1 MKRIVYIAAVCWGS
15 LHALPQEPTVVD
27 GKVSFSQTK
36 AEELQIIASDRA
48 IIDWTQF
55 SIDEKEITQF
65 IQPSA
70 ASSVLNRVASSEP
83 SRLLGQMI
91 SNGQVILI
99 NPNGILVGL
108 NARIDTG
115 SFIASTLDLQ
125 NNVYLSSRE
134 LCFEGSGGVV
144 THEGTIYGREGDVF
158 LIGNSVAMKG
168 TIESAQGDTALLS
181 ASSVVV
187 KATDTKGI
195 YVRSNRAQTRTANP
209 FEGAFVPEEIAE
221 QVALEGKVTSP
232 GHAVYLLGAFVNLK
246 SGSIDVSHE
255 DAAGQIFIGGSYQG
269 MNPDI
274 FPSLATYVGREV
286 TLNASSSQKGGQVVV
301 WSEGVTQ
308 FHGQIQSRGRT
319 RGGDAEVSGLKNLVY
334 QGDVNLQ
341 SLEEG
346 GACGTLL
353 LDPSN
358 IIISSTVSAS
368 VPPFRLPPYV
378 YDPVTSVAYLMVD
391 HLNLALNRASVVV
404 QTNAGTAGSGDIVQQ
419 PGANISWS
427 ADTQLTLK
435 AQRDLLLQSDI
446 TAIGT
451 YTGPGSRVNLIADS
465 GHTGTGELQYLQG
478 AKRPTLSVEG
488 GGASFYGANIR
499 LGDPILAQS
508 NALRIGGTGTG
519 AGDLQVITPGN
530 LEINPNVQVEFGS
543 MSLNAGGSLKIVA
556 SENASQ
562 TVFAHAGTQNI
573 QASSIEIIGSSG
585 AGFVTAVKS
594 QGAQTLTTKGDVIVR
609 AGLGAGADTQVLCL
623 SSAQTIDASSLQML
637 AGNGSSVIVESVDAQ
652 EISLSKALVV
662 QAGTGKNSSAT
673 LDSTNSNQTIS
684 AGSAQITAGSAANCA
699 AHVQS
704 AGTQN
709 VRISGAL
716 TLQGGGNSGAT
727 AFMSASGSQNI
738 HAGHIA
744 LNAGTADGTGAK
756 LAAVDAQ
763 TIVAG
768 GLTLVGGPAASTAS
782 ISVSAGAQSVDVGS
796 LSITAG
802 NGTLEDGLFCTGGD
816 QSIKTGP
823 LSVIGGVYARTANI
837 DLSSPDRNQTISA
850 SSISLISGRDT
861 PNTFARI
868 FSAGGQTI
876 ESEGDVS
883 LDGLNGVDAYF
894 QSGGDQNLMAQN
906 FSLNGTSHLNATGA
920 IVLVAQ
926 HDINMDPD
934 TYISA
939 GGDVKLVCDDVQ
951 SNGSISMALGS
962 KVNSGGALQI
972 FSASHA
978 LNSISGLLNGTP
990 FSVSS
995 LLRPDLRS
1003 MLLEGTSFVYFLDET
1018 LDSSS
1023 TLFYREDPVG
1033 ARTFEVGPI
1042 ISEFLVDLHPYD
1054 EYFPGWI
1061 SEFSISGRKLEESYF
1076 LRRRQLKVA
1085 NNPKTEVRFFE

>member
-1 MKRIVYIAAVCWGS
+1 
-15 LHALPQEPTVVD
+15 
-27 GKVSFSQTK
+27 
-36 AEELQIIASDRA
+36 LQITASDRA

-70 ASSVLNRVASSEP
+70 SSSVLNRVASAEP

-125 NNVYLSSRE
+125 NNIYLSSRE
-134 LCFEGSGGVV
+134 LSFEGSSGVV
-144 THEGTIYGREGDVF
+144 TNEGTIYGREGDVF
-158 LIGNSVAMKG
+158 LIGNSVVMKG

-195 YVRSNRAQTRTANP
+195 YVRSARAQIRAANP

-221 QVALEGKVTSP
+221 QVALEGKITTP
-232 GHAVYLLGAFVNLK
+232 GHSVYLLGAFVNLK

-269 MNPDI
+269 MNPDL
-274 FPSLATYVGREV
+274 FPSLATYVGPEV

-308 FHGQIQSRGRT
+308 FHGHIQSRGKT
-319 RGGDAEVSGLKNLVY
+319 RGGDAEVSGLRNLVY

-358 IIISSTVSAS
+358 IVISSTVSAT

-378 YDPVTSVAYLMVD
+378 YDPVTSVAYLLVD
-391 HLNLALNRASVVV
+391 HLNLALSRASVVV
-404 QTNAGTAGSGDIVQQ
+404 QTNAGTAGSGDIIQQ

-427 ADTQLTLK
+427 ADTQLTLR

-465 GHTGTGELQYLQG
+465 GRTGTGELQYLQG
-478 AKRPTLSVEG
+478 AKKPTLSVEG

-508 NALRIGGTGTG
+508 NALRIGGSSTG

-543 MSLNAGGSLKIVA
+543 MSLNAGGTLKIIA

-562 TVFAHAGTQNI
+562 TVFADAGTQTI
-573 QASSIEIIGSSG
+573 QASSIEITGSSG

-594 QGAQTLTTKGDVIVR
+594 QGAQTFTTRGDVTVR
-609 AGLGAGADTQVLCL
+609 GGSGAGADTQVLCL
-623 SSAQTIDASSLQML
+623 SSTQTIDANSLQIL

-673 LDSTNSNQTIS
+673 LDSTNSNQTIT
-684 AGSAQITAGSAANCA
+684 AGSAQILAGTAVNSA

-709 VRISGAL
+709 VRITGSL
-716 TLQGGGNSGAT
+716 TLRGGGSSGAT
-727 AFMSASGSQNI
+727 AFMSASGTQNI
-738 HAGHIA
+738 SAGHIA
-744 LNAGTADGTGAK
+744 MSAGTVDGTGAK

-763 TIVAG
+763 TIAASG
-768 GLTLVGGPAASTAS
+768 GLTLVGGPAASTVS
-782 ISVSAGAQSVDVGS
+782 ISVSAGAQSVDVGN

-802 NGTLEDGLFCTGGD
+802 NGTSGDGLFCAGGD
-816 QSIKTGP
+816 QTIKTGP
-823 LSVIGGVYARTANI
+823 LSVIGGVYARSANI
-837 DLSSPDRNQTISA
+837 DLSSSDRNQTISA
-850 SSISLISGRDT
+850 SSISLVSGRDA
-861 PNTFARI
+861 PDTFARI

-876 ESEGDVS
+876 ESAGDIS
-883 LDGLNGVDAYF
+883 IDGLNGVDAYL
-894 QSGGDQNLMAQN
+894 QANGDQNLMAQN
-906 FSLNGTSHLNATGA
+906 FTLNGTSHLTATGS
-920 IVLVAQ
+920 ILLVAQ
-926 HDINMDPD
+926 HDINMDSD

-951 SNGSISMALGS
+951 SNGSVSMALGS
-962 KVNSGGALQI
+962 KVTSGGALQI

-995 LLRPDLRS
+995 LLRPGIRS
-1003 MLLEGTSFVYFLDET
+1003 TLLEGTTFVYFLDPT
-1018 LDSSS
+1018 PDSSF
-1023 TLFYREDPVG
+1023 TIFYREDPVG

-1061 SEFSISGRKLEESYF
+1061 SEFSITGRKLNEPYF